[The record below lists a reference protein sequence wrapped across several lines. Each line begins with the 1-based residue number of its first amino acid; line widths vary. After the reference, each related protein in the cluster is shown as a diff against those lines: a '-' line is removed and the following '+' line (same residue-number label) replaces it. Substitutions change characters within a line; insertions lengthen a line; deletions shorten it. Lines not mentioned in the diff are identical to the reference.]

1 MAATAGAFDAAGD
14 GAAKCVAAAGSTGAP
29 DDSNVPAPDDGEAD
43 TTTTASAAEAED
55 CSVSALPS

>member
-14 GAAKCVAAAGSTGAP
+14 GAAKCVAAAGSTGAS

-55 CSVSALPS
+55 